1 MISKIFF
8 VKNIYIA
15 LKLADSGYAD
25 NGSSYIRKQKM
36 KIVFFAIIYP
46 FFTKRWFRFL
56 ESDKFKKIFH
66 YRPRI
71 YIKPYR
77 TYISTKWGKDRK
89 IKVILDSY
97 KFIDKNKQILENV
110 LINEQGINI
119 AKISLNEEYNAFIR
133 VGYSERFRK
142 EGEFVLSLE
151 CDYLGGKVASVAF
164 SLEEKD
170 EGKWACVASCVQ
182 GHNDKNIDDV
192 FKKTQNL
199 LYKMR
204 PTSLV
209 IYALQDFI
217 RELKCDEI
225 YCVGDK
231 IHTYR
236 QKHAIHL
243 HWFHKIDFDYDKF
256 WLEVGASKMN
266 EDWFYLPLNPARKDI
281 ADIKSK
287 KRSLY
292 RKRYTMLDDISLSIH
307 NALKTTAN

>member
-1 MISKIFF
+1 MEKQRIKIIFF
-8 VKNIYIA
+8 V
-15 LKLADSGYAD
+15 
-25 NGSSYIRKQKM
+25 
-36 KIVFFAIIYP
+36 IIYS
-46 FFTKRWFRFL
+46 FFFHRWFKFL
-56 ESDKFKKIFH
+56 ESDEFKKIFH
-66 YRPRI
+66 YHPRI
-71 YIKPYR
+71 YIKPFR
-77 TYISTKWGKDRK
+77 TYIPIKWNKDRK

-97 KFIDKNKQILENV
+97 RFIEKNKHILEDI

-119 AKISLNEEYNAFIR
+119 AKISLSQEYDAFIN

-164 SLEEKD
+164 ALEEK
-170 EGKWACVASCVQ
+170 EKGKWTCIVSCVQ
-182 GHNDKNIDDV
+182 GYNYDDVPDV

-204 PTSLV
+204 PTALV

-217 RELKCDEI
+217 RELGCQDI

-243 HWFHKIDFDYDKF
+243 QWFHKIGFDYDKF
-256 WLEVGASKMN
+256 WLEVGCMQIDK
-266 EDWFYLPLNPARKDI
+266 DWFLLPLNPARKDI
-281 ADIKSK
+281 SDIKSK

-292 RKRYTMLDDISLSIH
+292 RKRYAMLDDISLNIF
-307 NALKTTAN
+307 NKIK

>member
-1 MISKIFF
+1 MLLKIKTIPFI
-8 VKNIYIA
+8 KNIYTSLSFA
-15 LKLADSGYAD
+15 MSGYSK
-25 NGSSYIRKQKM
+25 NNLEYIKKQKM
-36 KIVFFAIIYP
+36 KIVFFAIFHP
-46 FFTKRWFRFL
+46 FFTARWFKFL
-56 ESDKFKKIFH
+56 KSDEFKKIFH

-77 TYISTKWGKDRK
+77 TYVSTKWNKDRK

-97 KFIDKNKQILENV
+97 RFIDIHKDILENI
-110 LINEQGINI
+110 LISEEGINI
-119 AKISLNEEYNAFIR
+119 AKISLNQDYDAFIN

-164 SLEEKD
+164 ALEEKSK
-170 EGKWACVASCVQ
+170 GKWACIVSCVQ
-182 GHNDKNIDDV
+182 GHNHSDIPDV
-192 FKKTQNL
+192 FKKTQKL
-199 LYKMR
+199 LHKMR

-217 RELKCDEI
+217 RELKCEEI

-236 QKHAIHL
+236 QKHIIHL
-243 HWFHKIDFDYDKF
+243 QWFHKIEFDYDKF
-256 WLEVGASKMN
+256 WLEVGADTFNK
-266 EDWFYLPLNPARKDI
+266 DWFYLPLNPLRKDI

-292 RKRYTMLDDISLSIH
+292 RKRYAMLDDISLSIH
-307 NALKTTAN
+307 NKTI